1 MNQPLMPKATA
12 VWLIDNTALTFEQIA
27 DFCNLHILEVK
38 GIADGDVDHGIR
50 GADPIAAGQLTR
62 LEIEDCQKDKN
73 ARLKAIQKRDD
84 LPEVARRIGKKY
96 TPLSKR
102 QDRPDSI
109 FWLVRNHP
117 ELLDSQIGKL
127 VGTTKSTIQSIRDRT
142 HWNSANLNP
151 VDPVSVGLCTQIDLD
166 NAVQKAFKRIGNIPI
181 EFQELTKGDLAL
193 VQNLKQQYFTQF
205 KDVSNTFTRRLSE
218 KVYQNTLVGNSF
230 TELERE
236 LRQTINGIYASSDDA
251 EANRLVDFVNKNKY
265 VKSKQSQVDKA
276 IQTLQTKFARDR
288 SGENMKRF
296 AGQILNDSLRDFDAT
311 LNFNKAN
318 DAGLTFVKYYG
329 DVIPTTRE
337 ICRNLINGVIK
348 SKRQGGLFTIEEVKR
363 LWTTRSWS
371 GKKSGNPL
379 VVRGGYNCR
388 HQWSYVNP
396 DWYNKKGELII

>member
-117 ELLDSQIGKL
+117 ELLDSQISKL

-142 HWNSANLNP
+142 HWNSASLTP

-166 NAVQKAFKRIGNIPI
+166 NAVQKAFKRIEKRKTEEAKKNEGEGISAPENITSKQAEEANI
-181 EFQELTKGDLAL
+181 EKNVKQVNIDNELGI
-193 VQNLKQQYFTQF
+193 NE
-205 KDVSNTFTRRLSE
+205 NIE
-218 KVYQNTLVGNSF
+218 KNTLPEDSNNQEEKDYTSDSVFAKLN
-230 TELERE
+230 EL
-236 LRQTINGIYASSDDA
+236 
-251 EANRLVDFVNKNKY
+251 
-265 VKSKQSQVDKA
+265 
-276 IQTLQTKFARDR
+276 
-288 SGENMKRF
+288 
-296 AGQILNDSLRDFDAT
+296 
-311 LNFNKAN
+311 
-318 DAGLTFVKYYG
+318 
-329 DVIPTTRE
+329 
-337 ICRNLINGVIK
+337 
-348 SKRQGGLFTIEEVKR
+348 
-363 LWTTRSWS
+363 
-371 GKKSGNPL
+371 KKE
-379 VVRGGYNCR
+379 
-388 HQWSYVNP
+388 
-396 DWYNKKGELII
+396 D